1 MLNPSR
7 RDGVLNPAF
16 AFIETDAS
24 GAFRIANVPP
34 GDYRIDVVSKARMSA
49 IGGTGSSA
57 ARPGGEAEESA
68 SVPVTVAGQDI
79 HGLVVRTSRGFQIE
93 GRVIVEGAA
102 SLPANAQVTVRSL
115 PTVPQGMSAS
125 LMAVSGAVERDGRF
139 VVSGAAGEQLIR
151 VYGLPSDWSLKA
163 VRLPGGDVTDDG
175 FEVRADVRSVEVVV
189 TARPPVVSGSV
200 RDADGTME
208 EDGAWVIAFAADA
221 SKWPLRGTRYVSSA
235 RLDRD
240 GRFSITG
247 LPPGSY
253 YAAVVDALEPDWP
266 SPDSLELLRRSAT
279 AFSLYEGETTTLALV
294 RR

>member
-1 MLNPSR
+1 
-7 RDGVLNPAF
+7 
-16 AFIETDAS
+16 
-24 GAFRIANVPP
+24 
-34 GDYRIDVVSKARMSA
+34 
-49 IGGTGSSA
+49 
-57 ARPGGEAEESA
+57 
-68 SVPVTVAGQDI
+68 VTVAGQDI

-93 GRVIVEGAA
+93 GRVLVDGAA
-102 SLPANAQVTVRSL
+102 SLPANAKLIVN
-115 PTVPQGMSAS
+115 TVPTLRRQG
-125 LMAVSGAVERDGRF
+125 VSMTFMGGSSSVDPDGRF
-139 VVSGAAGEQLIR
+139 RVSGVTGGQLVR
-151 VYGLPSDWSLKA
+151 VVGLPSDWSLKA

-200 RDADGTME
+200 RDADGAME

-221 SKWPLRGTRYVSSA
+221 SKWTLRGTRYVSSA